1 MIAPMM
7 GYTDRHYR
15 YFIRQISK
23 KVRLYTEMV
32 TTGAILYGPRERL
45 LQYDP
50 IEHPIALQLGGSE
63 PKALAECAKIAMDYG
78 YDEVNLNVGCPSD
91 RVQSGRF
98 GACLMKEP
106 ELVAECV
113 VAMQQAVKIPV
124 TVKTR
129 IGVDEYD
136 SYQFLASFIEKV
148 SQSGCQSFI
157 LHARKAWLKGLSPK
171 ENREIPPLHYKT
183 VWQIKRDF
191 PALKIAINGGITKLE
206 QIKQHLEQCDGVMIG
221 REAYHNSYLLA
232 LVDQMFYDGQ
242 SPVPSREEIL
252 RHFLPYLERQSV
264 NNKSIA
270 HIVRHILGLFHGMP
284 GGRLWRR
291 ILSEPSNASI
301 KIKALKA
308 VINGD
313 LSFP

>member
-15 YFIRQISK
+15 YFLRQISK

-63 PKALAECAKIAMDYG
+63 PKALSECAKIAMDYG

-113 VAMQQAVKIPV
+113 AAMQHAVNIPI

-136 SYQFLASFIEKV
+136 SYQFLASYIEKV

-171 ENREIPPLHYKT
+171 ENREIPPLQYET
-183 VWQIKRDF
+183 VWQIKQDF
-191 PALKIAINGGITKLE
+191 PHLTITINGGITKLE
-206 QIKQHLEQCDGVMIG
+206 QIEQHLNRCDGVMIG
-221 REAYHNSYLLA
+221 REAYHNPYLLA
-232 LVDQMFYDGQ
+232 SIDQMFYDERV
-242 SPVPSREEIL
+242 SVPSRGEIL
-252 RHFLPYLERQSV
+252 RRFLPYLECQSV
-264 NNKSIA
+264 DNKSITP
-270 HIVRHILGLFHGMP
+270 IVRHLLGLFHGVP

-291 ILSEPSNASI
+291 VLSEPSDTNVKMQALR
-301 KIKALKA
+301 KA
-308 VINGD
+308 INGD